1 MRDTIVRHAFHQS
14 VLRSAHSDTN
24 TFVVDELGLRNGSV
38 RADIAV
44 LNGKLIG
51 YEIKT
56 QTDTLSRL
64 PTQVAAYCEVF
75 DKAYI
80 VVSKNHLKKCIEQLP
95 AWWGVYVIVGSHE
108 DEIVFDLHREAVY
121 NKNKNCYSLAQ
132 LLWKNEALEL
142 ANTYL
147 RHNIRPSTCK
157 HEVYDVISA
166 TCSSDKLSKMVI
178 QYMKTRVN
186 WRKDQR
192 QLL

>member
-1 MRDTIVRHAFHQS
+1 MRDPIIRQAFHQS
-14 VLRSAHSDTN
+14 VLRPAHVDAD

-56 QTDTLSRL
+56 ETDTLSRL
-64 PTQVAAYCEVF
+64 AAQVTAYSEVF

-80 VVSKNHLKKCIEQLP
+80 IVSENHLKKCLDQLP
-95 AWWGVYVIVGSHE
+95 KWWGVYIIGCGGDNDVTFE
-108 DEIVFDLHREAVY
+108 LYREGRP

-132 LLWKNEALEL
+132 LLWKDEALEL

-147 RHNIRPSTCK
+147 RHNIRPNTCK
-157 HEVYDVISA
+157 HEVYDVISG

-178 QYMKTRVN
+178 QYLKQRIN
-186 WRKDQR
+186 WRKDHR